1 MLRRCLQRYAI
12 IEAVIHM
19 VNRDFAA
26 LAKLYQELGFIPAD
40 EDITPVVQALNNALP
55 DVLNAS
61 VTELNIKS
69 VVERLG
75 DVFYMYPFSLP
86 PFYVAIIRCLGVLE
100 GVALQV
106 DGSFAI
112 IQDAYPYNAS
122 RLLTDPSPRLQ
133 AALYSLI
140 FRNGELQW
148 NYLEGLL
155 EKASKSSDSDMNAL
169 VSAVEQLAD
178 YLLSPEGE
186 PALNSLKLQLV
197 EELDELGAESASY
210 VLQSLTSILMAPQPG
225 GAAASSGS
233 SSSGSGSSSS
243 QAPAMPTIPGP
254 LGIIIEQMGV
264 ALNQL
269 PLPPPSPRL
278 ERAVRTLERLQRSAI
293 ASEVDLTRVGTLVA
307 TLLAQEAVQRQL
319 TDFTLQLV
327 QRACREESARFCAAG
342 DSGAA
347 QHTASQPAKPS
358 FYERRRQAKQ
368 QQKEEEAKKK
378 FEPPQSSSS
387 SQPKS
392 AVDGVESVIDPS
404 LRDVVS

>member
-1 MLRRCLQRYAI
+1 
-12 IEAVIHM
+12 M

-112 IQDAYPYNAS
+112 IQDAYPYIAS

-233 SSSGSGSSSS
+233 SSSGSSSSSSS

-327 QRACREESARFCAAG
+327 QRGVQRGIRALFALPETAEPPST
-342 DSGAA
+342 S
-347 QHTASQPAKPS
+347 ASQPAKPS

-392 AVDGVESVIDPS
+392 AVDDVESVIDPS

>member
-1 MLRRCLQRYAI
+1 M
-12 IEAVIHM
+12 
-19 VNRDFAA
+19 
-26 LAKLYQELGFIPAD
+26 
-40 EDITPVVQALNNALP
+40 
-55 DVLNAS
+55 LNAS

-112 IQDAYPYNAS
+112 IQDAYPYIAS

-210 VLQSLTSILMAPQPG
+210 VLQSLTSLLMAPQPG

-233 SSSGSGSSSS
+233 SSSGSSSSSSS

-327 QRACREESARFCAAG
+327 QRGVQRGIRALFALPETAEPPST
-342 DSGAA
+342 S
-347 QHTASQPAKPS
+347 ASQPAKPS

-392 AVDGVESVIDPS
+392 AVDDVESVIDPS

>member
-1 MLRRCLQRYAI
+1 
-12 IEAVIHM
+12 M

-112 IQDAYPYNAS
+112 IQDAYPYIAS

-210 VLQSLTSILMAPQPG
+210 VLQSLTSLLMAPQPG

-233 SSSGSGSSSS
+233 SSSGSSSSSS

-327 QRACREESARFCAAG
+327 QRGVQRGIRALFALPETAEPPST
-342 DSGAA
+342 S
-347 QHTASQPAKPS
+347 ASQPAKPS

-368 QQKEEEAKKK
+368 QQKEEEEEAKKK

-392 AVDGVESVIDPS
+392 DDVESVIDPS

>member
-1 MLRRCLQRYAI
+1 
-12 IEAVIHM
+12 M

-112 IQDAYPYNAS
+112 IQDAYPYIAS

-197 EELDELGAESASY
+197 EELDELGAPLLGMLVDHEH
-210 VLQSLTSILMAPQPG
+210 
-225 GAAASSGS
+225 AAAHEGLLDVTRRHIRVDQGQPVDCTSH
-233 SSSGSGSSSS
+233 
-243 QAPAMPTIPGP
+243 
-254 LGIIIEQMGV
+254 
-264 ALNQL
+264 
-269 PLPPPSPRL
+269 
-278 ERAVRTLERLQRSAI
+278 RA
-293 ASEVDLTRVGTLVA
+293 
-307 TLLAQEAVQRQL
+307 QRQ
-319 TDFTLQLV
+319 T
-327 QRACREESARFCAAG
+327 ACA
-342 DSGAA
+342 
-347 QHTASQPAKPS
+347 
-358 FYERRRQAKQ
+358 
-368 QQKEEEAKKK
+368 
-378 FEPPQSSSS
+378 
-387 SQPKS
+387 
-392 AVDGVESVIDPS
+392 
-404 LRDVVS
+404 

>member
-1 MLRRCLQRYAI
+1 
-12 IEAVIHM
+12 M

-112 IQDAYPYNAS
+112 IQDAYPYIAS

-210 VLQSLTSILMAPQPG
+210 VRQSLTSLGMAPQPG
-225 GAAASSGS
+225 GPQQRGSGSSGS
-233 SSSGSGSSSS
+233 SSSSSQRRRCPPSSALLGSSSS
-243 QAPAMPTIPGP
+243 
-254 LGIIIEQMGV
+254 
-264 ALNQL
+264 
-269 PLPPPSPRL
+269 RW
-278 ERAVRTLERLQRSAI
+278 
-293 ASEVDLTRVGTLVA
+293 ASL
-307 TLLAQEAVQRQL
+307 
-319 TDFTLQLV
+319 
-327 QRACREESARFCAAG
+327 
-342 DSGAA
+342 
-347 QHTASQPAKPS
+347 
-358 FYERRRQAKQ
+358 
-368 QQKEEEAKKK
+368 
-378 FEPPQSSSS
+378 
-387 SQPKS
+387 
-392 AVDGVESVIDPS
+392 
-404 LRDVVS
+404 